1 MVHIQAAA
9 AMRVEESGTA
19 AMRVEESG
27 TCVTGAVVVV
37 FVWKL
42 DLQLTVRSVHV
53 TTIVVTSNPAKDEEY
68 SIQYYVI
75 KVCQ

>member
-1 MVHIQAAA
+1 MVHIQAA
-9 AMRVEESGTA
+9 A

-42 DLQLTVRSVHV
+42 DLQLPVRSVHF

-68 SIQYYVI
+68 SIQHYVI